1 MTKHV
6 TILVPRANAIL
17 SSVVG
22 PYKIFSAVNDFYTQ
36 SGQSTSPMFKIDLVG
51 IHKES
56 ILYDGAFSIHCT
68 AMLEDI
74 EKTDLIIIPAVL
86 PHNVIQDVEANYD
99 FIPWIRQ
106 QRLVHNAEIAS
117 LCMGAFFLAET
128 GLVDGKQCATH
139 WAGIELFKQRYPHI
153 DVKPEK
159 IVTDQ
164 EGIYSSGG
172 AYSFLNL
179 IVHLVQKYCGKE
191 VAIYI
196 SKLFEIDIDRDNQNQ
211 FAIFMGQKEHSDTT
225 IQEAQTYIEEH
236 IDKKISVDALSE
248 QLAVSRRNFIRRFK
262 KATGNTPLEY
272 IQRVKIEV
280 AKNALES
287 SPKTINEVMYSIG
300 YSDTKAFRN
309 LFKRHTGL
317 TPVAY
322 KQKYNR
328 ELVSY

>member
-36 SGQSTSPMFKIDLVG
+36 SGRSTSPMFKIDLVG

-56 ILYDGAFSIHCT
+56 ILYDGAFSIHST
-68 AMLEDI
+68 ATPEDI

-86 PHNVIQDVEANYD
+86 PQSVIQDVEANYD
-99 FIPWIRQ
+99 FIPWIQQ

-225 IQEAQTYIEEH
+225 IKEAQTYIEEH

-287 SPKTINEVMYSIG
+287 SPKTINEVMFSIG